1 MSNIFLIQYTSLI
14 ILLVTFILFLV
25 FNIIFKWNM
34 VINVLSPLIDK
45 NTDYM
50 EVGLI
55 ETKNLKFL
63 ETINITFL
71 IFANLLWFYLYGLTP
86 HEDISYGI
94 NLMTD
99 IEVHTIFTVIFTTI
113 FLILLYFGPTI
124 MLFISI
130 HKRNMINK
138 LKDARLKGEKDEM
151 KYYCKGLEKLRNIFA
166 FFIVLTMGMGVYIYH
181 ISLHNWVVS

>member
-86 HEDISYGI
+86 HEDIFYVNNQMI
-94 NLMTD
+94 D
-99 IEVHTIFTVIFTTI
+99 WEVYTNFGAIFTAIFM
-113 FLILLYFGPTI
+113 ILYYFGPTI

>member
-1 MSNIFLIQYTSLI
+1 MPDIIIIQYTGY
-14 ILLVTFILFLV
+14 ILLLITFILFLV
-25 FNIIFKWNM
+25 FNFIFKWNM

-45 NTDYM
+45 NIDYK

-71 IFANLLWFYLYGLTP
+71 IFANIIWYYLNGPLQ
-86 HEDISYGI
+86 DISQ
-94 NLMTD
+94 
-99 IEVHTIFTVIFTTI
+99 
-113 FLILLYFGPTI
+113 FLIETIITTLLYFVPML

-130 HKRNMINK
+130 YKRNMINK
-138 LKDARLKGEKDEM
+138 LQDARLKDEKNEM

-166 FFIVLTMGMGVYIYH
+166 FFIIFFIVYYL
-181 ISLHNWVVS
+181 SQTY